1 MHPLSRL
8 TNKVINTVIIPI
20 PSSIADT
27 NDVTTTFSLVT
38 GRKTKTMEN
47 EKWQQKNYELL
58 IYLIVFSLLPISP

>member
-38 GRKTKTMEN
+38 GRKNKTM
-47 EKWQQKNYELL
+47 
-58 IYLIVFSLLPISP
+58 